1 VATVGALEG
10 WICEFCAVEMGG
22 ILQNLG
28 LMAAALGL
36 GGFPHFAAHPAW
48 LPALGFRTQTVA
60 ASKIFGLPPGEA
72 DLQIEMPVGL
82 ELAGE
87 VLFRPYCPPYYKNM
101 EEAVLAFVD
110 YKYAPGSGTFRDGG
124 AATGWRDGAAVQKGI
139 PKYGDRTIAA
149 TIAYCSYLFERY
161 GRFPATTG
169 PFRTLL
175 AFQAHH
181 LDADFYDSFYRPE
194 AHRVG

>member
-1 VATVGALEG
+1 MEG
-10 WICEFCAVEMGG
+10 WICEFCAIEMGG

-28 LMAAALGL
+28 LMATALGL

-48 LPALGFRTQTVA
+48 MQALGFRTQPVA
-60 ASKIFGLPPGEA
+60 TSKLMGLPPGTSELSVDVA
-72 DLQIEMPVGL
+72 VGL
-82 ELAGE
+82 ERSGD
-87 VLFRPYCPPYYKNM
+87 VLLKPFSPPYYKNM

-110 YKYAPGSGTFRDGG
+110 YKYAPGKGTFRDGG
-124 AATGWRDGAAVQKGI
+124 SASGWNDGAKVQAGI
-139 PKYGDRTIAA
+139 PKYDDRTIAA
-149 TIAYCSYLFERY
+149 TIAYCSYLFDHY

-181 LDADFYDSFYRPE
+181 LDPDFYDRFYRPE
-194 AHRVG
+194 VRI